1 MDYSESGE
9 MYLETIYVLSKKSDE
24 VKKIDVSKH
33 LNYAKPSV
41 TRGIGLLE
49 KRGLVKVDDSGN
61 ITLTEEG
68 KNKARRIYERHT
80 TLSKVFMMLGVN
92 EKTAVDDACK
102 VEHYISDETF
112 DAIKKYLK
120 SQN

>member
-24 VKKIDVSKH
+24 VKKIDVSKY

-120 SQN
+120 SQQ